1 MNEPRNTGSEEERNP
16 YDLKELFIEACARE
30 WREEYF
36 SEIVGR
42 NGLEAMSMLDSL
54 EDLEVGAPL
63 YSGPDLFT
71 SLQHDVSSRSREK
84 WLFKEVCLALQDPY
98 LRTAIDTLLD
108 KDLEA
113 AGMLSLMGL
122 GKRLADKVSIHNYLP

>member
-1 MNEPRNTGSEEERNP
+1 MNESRNTGSEEARDP
-16 YDLKELFIEACARE
+16 YDLKELFIEACARQ
-30 WREEYF
+30 WREEFF
-36 SEIVGR
+36 SEIVGLSS
-42 NGLEAMSMLDSL
+42 LEAMSMLDSL
-54 EDLEVGAPL
+54 KDLEVGAPL

-113 AGMLSLMGL
+113 AGMLSLIGR
-122 GKRLADKVSIHNYLP
+122 GKKLADKVSIRIHLP